1 MRREGDLP
9 MKRLVLSIYP
19 VWPKATLLH
28 RRGSCLDIR
37 NSIINWQIGL
47 PDTLVDL
54 DSMHVR
60 GEFPM

>member
-37 NSIINWQIGL
+37 NSIINWQSAYQICL
-47 PDTLVDL
+47 W
-54 DSMHVR
+54 M
-60 GEFPM
+60 